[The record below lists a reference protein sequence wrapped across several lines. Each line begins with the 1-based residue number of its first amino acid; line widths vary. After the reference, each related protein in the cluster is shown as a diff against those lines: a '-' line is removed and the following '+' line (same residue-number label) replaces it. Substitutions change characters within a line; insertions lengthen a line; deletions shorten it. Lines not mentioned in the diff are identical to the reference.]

1 MPLDFLKKCYE
12 PHSLLRLASDSTV
25 GPIYNELLLAI
36 QPLTALP
43 FRLYS
48 TFELNQVSRKQVQD
62 VSQTGVAET
71 TKGRESYVC
80 CIDDVIFS

>member
-25 GPIYNELLLAI
+25 GPIYDELLLAI

-48 TFELNQVSRKQVQD
+48 TFELNQLSRKQAQD

-71 TKGRESYVC
+71 TKGRVLRSLC
-80 CIDDVIFS
+80 R